1 MRSLLTRLETEVAEP
16 PWKKPKAEGV
26 KEEGEAAPLAEEAEG
41 CGGEAWAPVRR
52 KGGSASS
59 SDDGRRRWAQTSIA
73 SRTRRH
79 ASRQDKQMIFSLATT
94 LVREKSADELKHLLQ
109 SEEA

>member
-1 MRSLLTRLETEVAEP
+1 MQ
-16 PWKKPKAEGV
+16 
-26 KEEGEAAPLAEEAEG
+26 
-41 CGGEAWAPVRR
+41 R

-79 ASRQDKQMIFSLATT
+79 ASRQDKQMIFSLAMT
-94 LVREKSADELKHLLQ
+94 LVSEKSADELKHLLQ
-109 SEEA
+109 SEEAQQLSQATLDRFWQQHDALYYDRL